1 MRYPLPQSPALAPP
15 LASVQGPYTPLPQA
29 SQPPGVAQAATAVM
43 PAPPAPPVAPQP
55 VLFEPGQIMARV
67 GDKTILYCDVAPTV
81 NMIMAPALAKC
92 RNEME
97 REAVEGYRDQWTRN
111 VVEQQIQ
118 NKMLLLEFER
128 GMPSEIRKDA
138 KKRAESEAKM
148 NKAVRNAFEQTLA
161 GDREKLATAN
171 PEETEK
177 IVRQDGA
184 VARLAVLMKENKL
197 ESQGELDLLLRQYG
211 TSLQA
216 QMRDFGEYMMGMEA
230 ARTNLGLNGKSK
242 KGKQEVTHIEMLD
255 FYKEHLADY
264 YIPAKARFE
273 ILTVKFANFG
283 GDRAAAWDFL
293 ARMGN
298 EVVVGGTPFAAV
310 ARKHSQEPHASEG
323 GYYDWVNPGS
333 LASKPLDRAVFSIE
347 VGKMSQPIEDE
358 DGYHI
363 LRVMERKDA
372 GQVSFQ
378 EAQPKIK
385 EAIERQRQQAA
396 QQEYLTK
403 LRDQVKVWRIYDEPT
418 EVASQPG
425 ETQQR

>member
-1 MRYPLPQSPALAPP
+1 
-15 LASVQGPYTPLPQA
+15 
-29 SQPPGVAQAATAVM
+29 
-43 PAPPAPPVAPQP
+43 
-55 VLFEPGQIMARV
+55 
-67 GDKTILYCDVAPTV
+67 
-81 NMIMAPALAKC
+81 
-92 RNEME
+92 
-97 REAVEGYRDQWTRN
+97 
-111 VVEQQIQ
+111 
-118 NKMLLLEFER
+118 
-128 GMPSEIRKDA
+128 
-138 KKRAESEAKM
+138 
-148 NKAVRNAFEQTLA
+148 
-161 GDREKLATAN
+161 
-171 PEETEK
+171 
-177 IVRQDGA
+177 
-184 VARLAVLMKENKL
+184 
-197 ESQGELDLLLRQYG
+197 
-211 TSLQA
+211 
-216 QMRDFGEYMMGMEA
+216 
-230 ARTNLGLNGKSK
+230 
-242 KGKQEVTHIEMLD
+242 
-255 FYKEHLADY
+255 
-264 YIPAKARFE
+264 
-273 ILTVKFANFG
+273 
-283 GDRAAAWDFL
+283 
-293 ARMGN
+293 
-298 EVVVGGTPFAAV
+298 VVGGTPFAAV